1 MKTRSAKKK
10 GKRLQNTVRN
20 LLVEKYSEVLEPG
33 DIKSTT
39 MGESGIDVQLS
50 PAARKVFPWG
60 IECKN
65 QEAISIW
72 KCLKQAEIAADD
84 EDLKPLLVFKRNKSK
99 IYAVLELQ
107 DFLDLL
113 NGKKET
119 IT

>member
-1 MKTRSAKKK
+1 
-10 GKRLQNTVRN
+10 
-20 LLVEKYSEVLEPG
+20 
-33 DIKSTT
+33 

-50 PAARKVFPWG
+50 PAARKLFPWG

-99 IYAVLELQ
+99 VYAVLELQ
-107 DFLDLL
+107 DFFDLL
-113 NGKKET
+113 DGKKET

>member
-1 MKTRSAKKK
+1 MKARSAKNK
-10 GKRLQNTVRN
+10 GKRLQNAVRN

-33 DIKSTT
+33 DFKSTT

-50 PAARKVFPWG
+50 PAARKLFPWG

-72 KCLKQAEIAADD
+72 KCLKQAETAADD

-99 IYAVLELQ
+99 TYAVLELE

-113 NGKKET
+113 DGKKET

>member
-1 MKTRSAKKK
+1 MKARSAKNK
-10 GKRLQNTVRN
+10 GKRLQNAVRN

-33 DIKSTT
+33 DFKSTT

-50 PAARKVFPWG
+50 PAARKLFPWG

-99 IYAVLELQ
+99 TYAVLELQ

-113 NGKKET
+113 DGKKET